1 VRAKANRC
9 NIHSYGFR
17 VYSRA
22 TPIDLTDFIT
32 FVHEEK
38 DKKKNEG

>member
-1 VRAKANRC
+1 LRAKAEEC
-9 NIHSYGFR
+9 DIHSYGFR
-17 VYSRA
+17 IYS

-32 FVHEEK
+32 FVNEEK